1 MTQELRDSWE
11 DEALKVFISVY
22 NAQFNRTKQAISG
35 SVDHTVTTADA
46 DEIIQA
52 LAVLYQT
59 EPNRVQPIVQRL
71 FEDMADG
78 VMTATIAEVPRSLGD
93 VDTLTAAI
101 NSLTSQ
107 AARTFATTMS
117 ESSLR
122 LTYSIIESWR
132 QTEGSTM
139 ADLFRRMER
148 TWKGQRPKAAAVT
161 ETTRL
166 YADTRIRTFQAM
178 GVEQFQPLT
187 RNDDRVRSEHV
198 QYAAD
203 GPYPLSRTD
212 RIPPYGDV
220 NCRCTI
226 VAIVE

>member
-11 DEALKVFISVY
+11 EEAFKIFVAVY
-22 NAQFNRTKQAISG
+22 NAQFNRTRRAISG

-46 DEIIQA
+46 DEIRRA
-52 LAVLYQT
+52 LEELYRT
-59 EPNRVQPIVQRL
+59 EPNKVQPLVQRL

-78 VMTATIAEVPRSLGD
+78 VMEATIEEVARSVGD
-93 VDTLTAAI
+93 ADALTAAI
-101 NSLTSQ
+101 NSLTST

-122 LTYSIIESWR
+122 LIYSIVESWR

-166 YADTRIRTFQAM
+166 YADTRIVTFESM
-178 GVEQFQPLT
+178 GIEKFFINT
-187 RNDDRVRSEHV
+187 REDDRVRSWHDE
-198 QYAAD
+198 YARESRRI
-203 GPYPLSRTD
+203 GGYPLSRRD
-212 RIPPYGDV
+212 RVPPFTEKRDIG
-220 NCRCTI
+220 CR
-226 VAIVE
+226 